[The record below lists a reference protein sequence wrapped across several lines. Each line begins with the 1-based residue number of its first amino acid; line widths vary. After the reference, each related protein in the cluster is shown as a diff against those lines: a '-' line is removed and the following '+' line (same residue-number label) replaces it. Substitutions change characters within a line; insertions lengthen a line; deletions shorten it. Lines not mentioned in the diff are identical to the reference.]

1 MTKKTKTFPST
12 QEIENEIQRV
22 RYRDEYIKVFKSTLA
37 SLIILS
43 AIIALVF
50 TLVLPTF
57 RTQGSAMSPT
67 FSDGQLV
74 SAMRTAEVVKGDV
87 VCFYYNNKV
96 LIKRVIAVGGDK
108 VDIDQ
113 DGNVTVNDVPI
124 DEPYI
129 QKKAK
134 SDCTISFPYQVP
146 IGKFFVLG
154 DDRSISI
161 DSRHT
166 EVGCVA
172 QEQIIGKVVLKLWP
186 LKDISIFK

>member
-1 MTKKTKTFPST
+1 MAKRTKTIPST
-12 QEIENEIQRV
+12 QEIENEIRRV
-22 RYRDEYIKVFKSTLA
+22 KYRDEYISIFKNTLA
-37 SLIILS
+37 SLVILS
-43 AIIALVF
+43 AIVALVF

-67 FSDGQLV
+67 LSDGQLV
-74 SAMRTAEVVKGDV
+74 SAMRTAKVNKGDI

-108 VDIDQ
+108 VDIDK
-113 DGNVTVNDVPI
+113 DGNVTVNDVPV

-129 QKKAK
+129 QEKAI
-134 SDCTISFPYQVP
+134 SDCTVSFPYQVP

-154 DDRSISI
+154 DDRDISI

-172 QEQIIGKVVLKLWP
+172 QEQIIGKVVLRLWP